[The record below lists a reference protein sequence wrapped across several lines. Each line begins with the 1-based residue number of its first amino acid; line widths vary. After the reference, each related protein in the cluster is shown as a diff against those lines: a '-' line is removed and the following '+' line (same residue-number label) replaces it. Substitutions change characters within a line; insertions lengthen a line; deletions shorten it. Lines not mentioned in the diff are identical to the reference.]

1 VRFISKFAKYALQV
15 RPQVTEAYATG
26 AIKITQ
32 EQLVAQFTIAAVT
45 GEERALARQVFSF
58 NGFYQ
63 EEDWVTIVEPD
74 YRISAFD
81 SVIAQ
86 AEQHWTDDE
95 RVAVEQALIREAEAH
110 PQDVYVIEA
119 KRAVAPWP
127 TYDSFKG
134 TPVALCKKIEE
145 DGYSFIDVLAYE
157 RENQNRPEVIAKLEL
172 ACDFA
177 EDGLRVNE
185 QMPEGE
191 EELVG

>member
-1 VRFISKFAKYALQV
+1 MRFISKFAKYALQV
-15 RPQVTEAYATG
+15 RPQVVEAYATG
-26 AIKITQ
+26 ATKVTQ
-32 EQLVAQFTIAAVT
+32 EQLVAQFSIQAVT

-81 SVIAQ
+81 SLIAQ
-86 AEQHWTDDE
+86 HELHWTDDE
-95 RVAVEQALIREAEAH
+95 RVAVEQALIRESEAH

-119 KRAVAPWP
+119 KRAQIPWP

-134 TPVALCKKIEE
+134 TPAALCKKIEE
-145 DGYSFIDVLAYE
+145 DGYSFVDVLSYE
-157 RENQNRPEVIAKLEL
+157 RENQNRPEVISKLEL
-172 ACDFA
+172 ACDFVD
-177 EDGLRVNE
+177 DGLRIAE

>member
-15 RPQVTEAYATG
+15 RPQVVEAYATG
-26 AIKITQ
+26 AHKITQ
-32 EQLVAQFTIAAVT
+32 EQLVARFTIQAVT
-45 GEERALARQVFSF
+45 GDERALARQIFSF

-81 SVIAQ
+81 SVISQ
-86 AEQHWTDDE
+86 HEEHWTDEE
-95 RVAVEQALIREAEAH
+95 RVMVEQALIREAELH

-119 KRAVAPWP
+119 KRAQIPWP

-134 TPVALCKKIEE
+134 TNAQLCKKIEE
-145 DGYSFIDVLAYE
+145 DGYSFVDVLAYE
-157 RENQNRPEVIAKLEL
+157 RENQNRPEVVAKLEL
-172 ACDFA
+172 ACDFVD
-177 EDGLRVNE
+177 DGLRINE
-185 QMPEGE
+185 QMAEE